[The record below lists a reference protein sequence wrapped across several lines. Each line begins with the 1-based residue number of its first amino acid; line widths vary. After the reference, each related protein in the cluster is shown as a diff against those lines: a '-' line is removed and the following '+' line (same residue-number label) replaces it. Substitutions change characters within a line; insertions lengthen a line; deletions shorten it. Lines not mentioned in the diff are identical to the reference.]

1 MNFISEI
8 KKINT
13 DGLIFRFAERSIE
26 MFKAQES
33 VTKVEIPVVRYGRSQ
48 RLRTVLSAW
57 DIMSIDYLAVKY
69 SNDYRDSEKKCSVGQ
84 LVDLYRNYDNENHV
98 PHELENP
105 ALPLGNVFR
114 IILGMT
120 AEQFQCSRMLWIF
133 ERFSRNYHPSCSQ
146 RF

>member
-13 DGLIFRFAERSIE
+13 DGLIFRFAECSIE

-48 RLRTVLSAW
+48 RLCTALSVW
-57 DIMSIDYLAVKY
+57 DIISIDYLAVKY
-69 SNDYRDSEKKCSVGQ
+69 SNDYRDGKKKCSVKQ

-105 ALPLGNVFR
+105 ALPLDNVFR

-133 ERFSRNYHPSCSQ
+133 DGCELLLENIYN
-146 RF
+146 